1 MYGDSLMALVKA
13 APNLQQLSL
22 YCGSRDCSSVPG
34 SLMLDI
40 AQACPHLRT
49 FSCTEMHLDHFD
61 DCLKPF
67 LAICSGIVNLDLQV
81 HDRLTDT
88 MLIEAL
94 NELKSLHS
102 LNLQGCCKLTDQTL
116 HFLAQRF
123 SSTLKV
129 LYLDCINWNLVRY
142 YGELTEQG
150 KYTPA
155 GIASLRAQCT
165 KLHTYHYMI
174 HADARLQR
182 KLIAEASPNAT
193 IVELI
198 DVQLLP
204 M

>member
-1 MYGDSLMALVKA
+1 
-13 APNLQQLSL
+13 
-22 YCGSRDCSSVPG
+22 
-34 SLMLDI
+34 MLEI
-40 AQACPHLRT
+40 AQACPHLCT
-49 FSCTEMHLDHFD
+49 FSCTEMHLDLYD
-61 DCLKPF
+61 ECLKPF
-67 LAICSGIVNLDLQV
+67 LAICNGIVNLDLQV

-88 MLIEAL
+88 MLIDAL
-94 NELKSLHS
+94 SELKSLHS

-116 HFLAQRF
+116 HFLTQRF
-123 SSTLKV
+123 HSTLQV

-142 YGELTEQG
+142 YGELAEQG

-165 KLHTYHYMI
+165 QLHTYHYVL

-182 KLIAEASPNAT
+182 KLIAEAGQNAT